1 MKTPKTPML
10 VYVAG
15 PYRANTAFGREEN
28 IFNARRVGAML
39 ARNGF
44 FPVIPHANTA
54 HFDGL
59 QEDEFWLEGTLE
71 MMRRCDA
78 VYMMPNWRA
87 SKGAVAERDEAINLS
102 IPVCNTMEELRK
114 VQDTAEQAAKD
125 FADAIM
131 EAVDAALRQSGAEDT
146 TLVAKVYEE
155 VETSEGPRMVER
167 NLVFGEP
174 DKKDIQ

>member
-1 MKTPKTPML
+1 
-10 VYVAG
+10 
-15 PYRANTAFGREEN
+15 
-28 IFNARRVGAML
+28 
-39 ARNGF
+39 
-44 FPVIPHANTA
+44 
-54 HFDGL
+54 
-59 QEDEFWLEGTLE
+59 
-71 MMRRCDA
+71 
-78 VYMMPNWRA
+78 
-87 SKGAVAERDEAINLS
+87 VAERDEAINLS